1 MMTKYNN
8 KKIEHEGKIFDSK
21 KELSRYLYLKS
32 LEDKGIIKTLY
43 LQVEY
48 ELIPPQ
54 KLSNGK
60 VERAVKY
67 VADFAYFDGLK
78 PVVEDVKGMKKGQ
91 AYALFVIKR
100 KLMLQVHG
108 IEVIEI

>member
-1 MMTKYNN
+1 MKYNN
-8 KKIEHEGKIFDSK
+8 TKIEHNGLTFDSK
-21 KELSRYLYLKS
+21 KEYNRYLYLKS
-32 LEDKGIIKTLY
+32 LEDKGVIKY
-43 LQVEY
+43 LETQRPY

-78 PVVEDVKGMKKGQ
+78 QMVEDVKGMKKGQ

-108 IEVIEI
+108 IEIIEI

>member
-1 MMTKYNN
+1 MKYNN
-8 KKIEHEGKIFDSK
+8 TKIKHNELVFDSK
-21 KELSRYLYLKS
+21 KEYNRYLYLKS
-32 LEDKGIIKTLY
+32 LEDKGVIKY
-43 LQVEY
+43 LETQRPY

-54 KLSNGK
+54 KLSSGK

-78 PVVEDVKGMKKGQ
+78 PVVEDVKGMRKGQ

-108 IEVIEI
+108 IEIIEI